1 MTWNVIK
8 RVKGQFSFL
17 LNTTGVIRY
26 WKQTSS
32 SLVHEDVI
40 WWRLDEQEANFLCNF
55 PSSLTNKLHL
65 LQWLLFSRKDLLH
78 GQWIDEVTSR
88 TRYQRTNTRHHAV
101 TSQRQNPNYFLPKE
115 EMFKLNQLFTF
126 KLWTW
131 IIVMDPPACLF
142 FLSFLCFLLSACWHT
157 CNPS

>member
-1 MTWNVIK
+1 MTPALLRRVTDAVESIRSMTWNVIK

-40 WWRLDEQEANFLCNF
+40 WWRLDEQEANFLWNF

-65 LQWLLFSRKDLLH
+65 LQGLLFSRKRSASWAVNWWGNKSRQELLD
-78 GQWIDEVTSR
+78 GCWTL
-88 TRYQRTNTRHHAV
+88 YQRTNMRHHTV
-101 TSQRQNPNYFLPKE
+101 TSQRLILTVNDRVKTE
-115 EMFKLNQLFTF
+115 SKLIFT
-126 KLWTW
+126 KRRTLN
-131 IIVMDPPACLF
+131 V
-142 FLSFLCFLLSACWHT
+142 SS
-157 CNPS
+157 